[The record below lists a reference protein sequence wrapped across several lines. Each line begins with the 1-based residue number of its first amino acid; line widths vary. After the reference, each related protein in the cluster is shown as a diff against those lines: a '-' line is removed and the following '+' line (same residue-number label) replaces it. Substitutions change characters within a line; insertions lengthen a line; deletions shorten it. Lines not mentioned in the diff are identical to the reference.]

1 MAINSNVLAEN
12 QATVLAN
19 DGSVMYATIQ
29 MRHGKESEMDKSKFV
44 PAEIGVATDTKK
56 AFMAFAS
63 NQVKEIMFRED
74 SEIEELLGEVR
85 KISDQA
91 VQAVQ
96 TAETAAKDAIEDYTN
111 QMKDTIPEDYTEMMK
126 KVKILERTKA
136 PAIYQTVTGNP
147 ITLTDAGEGTPV
159 VDFAMNGKTEQ
170 VQTTGA
176 QLLDVDQ
183 YYSDF
188 KQDDGTYYATNQD
201 FNNIRIPVT
210 SDMIGKEY
218 TFSADVE
225 IEPGGS
231 LSYLV
236 IIANISETNIHGD
249 RTTDK
254 AQLKVSGTIETENDY
269 FAISHGAGSSN
280 IKVKNIMLNSG
291 SEALPYEPYTGGQPS
306 PSPEY
311 PQEIVNAGR
320 YNEET
325 QKWEYE
331 VTVQGKNLIPF
342 PYMDGSSKTQNGI
355 TFAVQEDGGVK
366 VNGTA
371 TRTTY
376 FNFCEIDF
384 GDITMTKGAPTNGK
398 YVVSGSI
405 ENVEVRYDSGNN
417 RTFAM
422 VTNGTTVNNQII
434 YPQVEYGTEP
444 IPYEK
449 YRSQTVLLQSDR
461 PLTKWDRLEKRD
473 GQLGWAYKSGTKRL
487 TGDKTEPFKI
497 YNNLAASQDNVG
509 FILTISD
516 MLPNARMDG
525 YCNNFI
531 PINTPAVTYPSEGVT
546 FGANN
551 RDFYVIM
558 LKSRGITDVE
568 SFNTWLKA
576 HNMTIWYPTD
586 EETFVPLTESEQSA
600 LEALTTYFPTTII
613 SNDADCE
620 MEIEYVAD
628 TKTYI
633 DNKFAELAQN
643 LAATQ
648 NTLLEV

>member
-12 QATVLAN
+12 QATVLAE
-19 DGSVMYATIQ
+19 DGNVMYATIQ
-29 MRHGKESEMDKSKFV
+29 MRHGKESEMDKSKYV
-44 PAEIGVATDTKK
+44 PAEMGVATDTKK
-56 AFMAFAS
+56 AFMAFS
-63 NQVKEIMFRED
+63 PGDVKEIMFRED

-91 VQAVQ
+91 VEAVESAEV
-96 TAETAAKDAIEDYTN
+96 TAKQAIEDYTD
-111 QMKDTIPEDYTEMMK
+111 QMKATIPEDYTEMVK
-126 KVKILERTKA
+126 KVDILERTKA
-136 PAIYQTVTGNP
+136 PAIHQTAVGNP

-159 VDFAMNGKTEQ
+159 VDFSMEGKTEQ

-236 IIANISETNIHGD
+236 IIANISETNVYGD

-254 AQLKVSGTIETENDY
+254 AKLKVSGTIETENDY
-269 FAISHGAGSSN
+269 FAISYGAGISN
-280 IKVKNIMLNSG
+280 IKVKNIMFNSG
-291 SEALPYEPYTGGQPS
+291 SEALPYEPYTGGQSS

-311 PQEIVNAGR
+311 PQEIVNAGK
-320 YNEET
+320 YNEDT
-325 QKWEYE
+325 QKWEHE
-331 VTVQGKNLIPF
+331 VSVGGANLINILEAKTPQGEVPSNITNNGF
-342 PYMDGSSKTQNGI
+342 DLENSDSNSSGRIVYIPVDLKKGKQYVIKIKADSKVSTYLPELNQYGIKYGSAFIPKDN
-355 TFAVQEDGGVK
+355 
-366 VNGTA
+366 
-371 TRTTY
+371 
-376 FNFCEIDF
+376 
-384 GDITMTKGAPTNGK
+384 TNK
-398 YVVSGSI
+398 IAIYVDRDV
-405 ENVEVRYDSGNN
+405 
-417 RTFAM
+417 
-422 VTNGTTVNNQII
+422 
-434 YPQVEYGTEP
+434 YGTFSVSDIMLNEGSEP
-444 IPYEK
+444 LPYES
-449 YRSQTVLLQSDR
+449 YRTPQNVLIQSDR

-473 GQLGWAYKSGTKRL
+473 GQWGWVFKSGEIEFDGSEDENWWISVKNNYQTFGFTKTDVAG
-487 TGDKTEPFKI
+487 TG
-497 YNNLAASQDNVG
+497 
-509 FILTISD
+509 
-516 MLPNARMDG
+516 G
-525 YCNNFI
+525 YCDKFI
-531 PINTPAVTYPSEGVT
+531 DNKAVASGSGNVIGVSCLTAQRIYVANGVSEELT
-546 FGANN
+546 EF
-551 RDFYVIM
+551 
-558 LKSRGITDVE
+558 K
-568 SFNTWLKA
+568 TWLQS
-576 HNMTIWYPTD
+576 NPLNIWYQTS

-613 SNDADCE
+613 ANDADCE

-628 TKTYI
+628 TKTFI
-633 DNKFAELAQN
+633 ENKFAELAQN